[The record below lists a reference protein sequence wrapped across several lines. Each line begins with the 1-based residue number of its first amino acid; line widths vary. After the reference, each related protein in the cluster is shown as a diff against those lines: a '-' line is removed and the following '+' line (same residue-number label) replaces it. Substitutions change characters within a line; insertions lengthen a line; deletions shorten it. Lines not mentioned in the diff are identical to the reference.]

1 MVEAAP
7 RAYRSE
13 LRARQAQETR
23 SRIVAASARLFATQ
37 GYQATTIA
45 AIAREAGVSAE
56 TVKTTA
62 AKAELLIAAFE
73 TTFSGSEGADSL
85 ADTEVAAGLLELP
98 DEVFLDV
105 VLTQITTANA
115 RGHGLWTVLLGAA
128 LSDPV
133 VDAALH
139 RILERR
145 GADYRMLVSELRRR
159 GIAAPG
165 IDEATTADALSFLLS
180 PESYQQL
187 VAQSGW
193 TTDRYAAWL
202 RAAVDAEIT
211 ATRLSPAD

>member
-1 MVEAAP
+1 MPEAVP

-23 SRIVAASARLFATQ
+23 SRIIAASALLFAGQ

-62 AKAELLIAAFE
+62 SKAELLIAAFE
-73 TTFSGSEGADSL
+73 VTFSGSEAAASL
-85 ADTEVAAGLLELP
+85 TDTEVASGVLDLP
-98 DEVFLDV
+98 DEVFLDA
-105 VLTQITTANA
+105 VLTQITAANA
-115 RGHGLWTVLLGAA
+115 RGHAIWTVLLGAA

-133 VDAALH
+133 VDDAL
-139 RILERR
+139 RGMLERR
-145 GADYRMLVSELRRR
+145 RADLRTLVAETVRR
-159 GIAAPG
+159 GIARDLDDPDA
-165 IDEATTADALSFLLS
+165 AADAISFLIS

-193 TTDRYAAWL
+193 TADRYASWL
-202 RAAVDAEIT
+202 RAAVLAE
-211 ATRLSPAD
+211 LSPRYSE

>member
-1 MVEAAP
+1 MTEVAP

-23 SRIVAASARLFATQ
+23 SRIVSAAAHLFATQ

-56 TVKTTA
+56 TVKSTA

-73 TTFSGSEGADSL
+73 VTFSGSEAAESL
-85 ADTEVAAGLLELP
+85 TDTEVASGVLDLP
-98 DEVFLDV
+98 DEVFLDA
-105 VLTQITTANA
+105 VLSQITAANR

-128 LSDPV
+128 LSDSV
-133 VDAALH
+133 VADALR
-139 RILERR
+139 RILEHRS
-145 GADYRMLVSELRRR
+145 ADYRRLVTELLRR
-159 GIAAPG
+159 GVASPD
-165 IDEATTADALSFLLS
+165 IDEPATAEALSFLLS

-193 TTDRYAAWL
+193 ERDRYAAWL
-202 RAAVDAEIT
+202 RAAVLAEVTT
-211 ATRLSPAD
+211 AG